1 MYDILME
8 LSKRATNTRRRP
20 GGRLGFAVT
29 LALIALI
36 CQAPLTHSPWVV
48 AAAGTRPIDLIHR
61 QREIEAEKE
70 RARERLRETKVKQ
83 RAAGYELKRVESRL
97 RDVRHDLIHT
107 TSRLAATRNELH
119 EVSRS
124 LDATRVRLG
133 AHREAMSDRL
143 VAIYEQGGVEY
154 LDVLVHAAGF
164 ADFANRLYLVQLVVD
179 QDLGLMRAME
189 EERQGIESYRQ
200 QVEEKEGRIA
210 QLEEQVARKH
220 EAYANQ
226 RQEKARL
233 VSTLHERRLFWERA
247 LAQMEQDSRD
257 IAVQIRRY
265 QRTTG
270 RASYSTPWTGSF
282 LRPVPG
288 GITSG
293 FGYRMHPILGVRKMH
308 TGVDIS
314 SATGTPIRAADAGTV
329 IWSGSRGGYGLCVI
343 VDHGGGMST
352 VYGHCSGL
360 ACRAGQGV
368 DKGQVIGYVGSTGL
382 STGPHLHFEVRRNGS
397 PVNPLSF

>member
-1 MYDILME
+1 
-8 LSKRATNTRRRP
+8 
-20 GGRLGFAVT
+20 
-29 LALIALI
+29 
-36 CQAPLTHSPWVV
+36 
-48 AAAGTRPIDLIHR
+48 
-61 QREIEAEKE
+61 
-70 RARERLRETKVKQ
+70 
-83 RAAGYELKRVESRL
+83 
-97 RDVRHDLIHT
+97 
-107 TSRLAATRNELH
+107 
-119 EVSRS
+119 
-124 LDATRVRLG
+124 
-133 AHREAMSDRL
+133 MSDRL
-143 VAIYEQGGVEY
+143 VAIYELGGVEY
-154 LDVLVHAAGF
+154 LDVLVHAASF

-189 EERQGIESYRQ
+189 EEQQRVESYRR
-200 QVEEKEGRIA
+200 QVEDKEGRIA
-210 QLEEQVARKH
+210 EMEAQVARKH
-220 EAYANQ
+220 EAYVGQ

-233 VSTLHERRLFWERA
+233 VGTLRERRIYWERA

-257 IAVQIRRY
+257 IAAQIRRY
-265 QRTTG
+265 QRTSG

-360 ACRAGQGV
+360 ACRAGQTV

-397 PVNPLSF
+397 PVNPLGY